1 VTGFSL
7 ERPHDLAEAVRLRA
21 QYDDS
26 VVLAGGQSL
35 MILLRQRIVV
45 PDVVISLDRV
55 EELRRVEHASDGLS
69 LGSMVTY
76 TRVHADENI
85 ARCSPL
91 AAAAASRVGS
101 VHIRNRGTVGG
112 GLCHA
117 DPAGDVPVALL
128 AHGATLVIAGPNGTR
143 TEPIDGFFRGL
154 FETSIGADEI
164 LLGIRV
170 PPSPPGVVH
179 SYRRFSYRAGEYPQC
194 VAAVQIGRDI
204 DGRCTSA
211 QVAVGGAGPCPRRL
225 PELER
230 ELVGTEL
237 TDADIRAAVRS
248 VRPELRPI
256 PDVRGDAPWKVRVLT
271 HVLHQALADTR
282 QEELV

>member
-1 VTGFSL
+1 
-7 ERPHDLAEAVRLRA
+7 
-21 QYDDS
+21 
-26 VVLAGGQSL
+26 
-35 MILLRQRIVV
+35 V
-45 PDVVISLDRV
+45 PKVVISLDRV
-55 EELRRVEHASDGLS
+55 AELRGVELAPDGLL

-76 TRVHADENI
+76 TGVHTDENV

-91 AAAAASRVGS
+91 VTAAASRVGS

-112 GLCHA
+112 SLCHA

-128 AHGATLVIAGPNGTR
+128 AHGATLVIASPSGTR

-154 FETSIGADEI
+154 FETSIEADEI
-164 LLGIRV
+164 LVGIGI
-170 PPSPPGVVH
+170 PHSPPGVVH
-179 SYRRFSYRAGEYPQC
+179 GYRRFSYREGEYPQC

-204 DGRCTSA
+204 DGLCTSA
-211 QVAVGGAGPCPRRL
+211 RVAVGGAGPCPRRL

-237 TDADIRAAVRS
+237 TEDDIRAAVRS
-248 VRPELRPI
+248 VQPELRPI
-256 PDVRGDAPWKVRVLT
+256 PDVRGDAPWKVQVLT
-271 HVLHQALADTR
+271 HVLHRTLADTR

>member
-1 VTGFSL
+1 
-7 ERPHDLAEAVRLRA
+7 
-21 QYDDS
+21 
-26 VVLAGGQSL
+26 

-45 PDVVISLDRV
+45 PEVVVSLDRV
-55 EELRRVEHASDGLS
+55 EELRRVEHAPDGLL

-76 TRVHADENI
+76 TRVHTDGNI
-85 ARCSPL
+85 ARGSPL

-112 GLCHA
+112 SLCHA

-128 AHGATLVIAGPNGTR
+128 AHGATLVIAGPNSTR

-154 FETSIGADEI
+154 FETSIEPDEI
-164 LLGIRV
+164 LAGVCV
-170 PPSPPGVVH
+170 PSTPPGIVH
-179 SYRRFSYRAGEYPQC
+179 AYRRFSYREGEYPQC

-204 DGRCTSA
+204 DGRCASA
-211 QVAVGGAGPCPRRL
+211 RVAVGGAGPCPRRL

-230 ELVGTEL
+230 ALVGTDL
-237 TDADIRAAVRS
+237 TDDDIRAAVRS
-248 VRPELRPI
+248 VQPDLRPI
-256 PDVRGDAPWKVRVLT
+256 PDVRGDVGWKVQVLT
-271 HVLHQALADTR
+271 HLLHRTLADTS